1 MLKLKNEEIAR
12 ILDIQTPQYPK
23 YVSQIINLAG
33 QNSQA
38 TRPKY
43 VGQMSELIQEFDGTT
58 IEEWRQWYS
67 ERHPNAIREATKRIS
82 AMINQLREAI
92 DKIDEEMI
100 TAWVEDLTINKTFA
114 GLKFQ
119 KAILAK
125 VAEKEKTTYRLARP
139 REEAQGIDGLIGN
152 IPVSIKPITYRSK
165 QGLNEK
171 INVKIIYYE
180 KLKDGI
186 KIEYDFS

>member
-1 MLKLKNEEIAR
+1 MLKLKNEEIAK

-152 IPVSIKPITYRSK
+152 IPVSIKPITYKSK